1 MIRYIEKSKNVHT
14 GLKAQPTSSA
24 MSPSSRSP
32 AQERRPGTKRMLAGM
47 AALLLAIFVLAS
59 FWTNRDRFLPG
70 RDLDDICTSKKIR
83 VLLAYDPI
91 NYFIYKGAPM
101 GYSYE
106 LAERFAKELGVQL
119 EVVTVRDIDRQIQ
132 MLREGDG
139 DIVAH
144 FMTVTARRSHNV
156 QFSEPLDSTTQML
169 VQRGQNNGR
178 SPIRNLRELDG
189 RSIHVR
195 RNSAYYGGLA
205 EIERKEGID
214 IDIVAAQGGT
224 STSELIGMVD
234 DGTIGLTVA
243 DDDIA
248 RAHRALYPAIDYQTT
263 LGPPQAVAWAVR
275 KNSPELLR
283 ALDRFIEREKRN
295 GNLAVLHQKYYER
308 QYQFRKYA
316 RAVFDKAGTISPYDK
331 LVKAGARSIGWDW
344 RMISSIIYE
353 ESQFDPEALSWAG
366 AMGLMQL
373 LPTTAAE
380 FGIHD
385 LFNPEANIRAGTAYL
400 ETLVREWQEIR
411 DPETRMKFI
420 LASYNVGPGHVRDAQ
435 KLAVKFGADPER
447 WEGNVERF
455 LLLKS
460 DPRYYNDDAAR
471 LGYCNGRMP
480 VRYAR
485 NIITRYHIYE
495 QVIPE

>member
-1 MIRYIEKSKNVHT
+1 
-14 GLKAQPTSSA
+14 
-24 MSPSSRSP
+24 
-32 AQERRPGTKRMLAGM
+32 MLAGT
-47 AALLLAIFVLAS
+47 AAAILSIFILFSLWA
-59 FWTNRDRFLPG
+59 NRDRFLPG
-70 RDLDDICTSKKIR
+70 RDLSDIRKSGKLR

-119 EVVTVRDIDRQIQ
+119 EVVTVRDIDRQIP
-132 MLREGDG
+132 MLREGEG

-144 FMTVTARRSHNV
+144 FMTVTAKRSHDV
-156 QFSEPLDSTTQML
+156 QFSEPLDSTSQVL
-169 VQRGQNNGR
+169 VQRELNNGR
-178 SPIRNLRELDG
+178 KPIRNLRELDG

-195 RNSAYYGGLA
+195 RNSAYYGWLT
-205 EIERKEGID
+205 EIERQQKID

-224 STSELIGMVD
+224 STSELIGMVN

-248 RAHRALYPAIDYQTT
+248 RAHRALYPAIDYRTR

-275 KNSPELLR
+275 KNAPELRLVF
-283 ALDRFIEREKRN
+283 DRFVELEKRN
-295 GNLAVLHQKYYER
+295 GNLAMLHQKYYER

-331 LVKAGARSIGWDW
+331 LVKAGAQSIGWDW
-344 RMISSIIYE
+344 RLVSSIIYE
-353 ESQFDPEALSWAG
+353 ESQFDPSAVSWAG

-373 LPTTAAE
+373 LPATAAE

-400 ETLVREWQEIR
+400 ESLVREWQEIR

-420 LASYNVGPGHVRDAQ
+420 LASYNAGPGHVRDAQ

-460 DPRYYNDDAAR
+460 DPRYYNDEAAK

-485 NIITRYHIYE
+485 NIIARYRIYE

>member
-1 MIRYIEKSKNVHT
+1 
-14 GLKAQPTSSA
+14 
-24 MSPSSRSP
+24 
-32 AQERRPGTKRMLAGM
+32 MLAGT
-47 AALLLAIFVLAS
+47 AAAILSIFILFSLWA
-59 FWTNRDRFLPG
+59 NRDRFLPG
-70 RDLDDICTSKKIR
+70 RDLSDIRKSGKLR

-119 EVVTVRDIDRQIQ
+119 EVVTVRDIDRQIP
-132 MLREGDG
+132 MLREGEG

-144 FMTVTARRSHNV
+144 FMTVTAKRSHDV
-156 QFSEPLDSTTQML
+156 QFSEPLDSTSQVL
-169 VQRGQNNGR
+169 VQRELNNGR
-178 SPIRNLRELDG
+178 KPIRNLRELDG

-195 RNSAYYGGLA
+195 RNSAYYGWLT
-205 EIERKEGID
+205 EIERQQKID

-248 RAHRALYPAIDYQTT
+248 RAHRALYPAIDYRTR

-275 KNSPELLR
+275 KNAPELRLVF
-283 ALDRFIEREKRN
+283 DRFVELEKRN
-295 GNLAVLHQKYYER
+295 GNLAMLHQKYYER

-331 LVKAGARSIGWDW
+331 LVKAGAQSIGWDW
-344 RMISSIIYE
+344 RLVSSIIYE
-353 ESQFDPEALSWAG
+353 ESQFDPSAVSWAG

-373 LPTTAAE
+373 LPATAAE

-400 ETLVREWQEIR
+400 ESLVREWQEIR

-420 LASYNVGPGHVRDAQ
+420 LASYNAGPGHVRDAQ

-460 DPRYYNDDAAR
+460 DPRYYNDEAAK

-485 NIITRYHIYE
+485 NIIARYRIYE